1 MILLLITIVLLG
13 YILYNRCQQKRE
25 GFWKATANWQLFPFM
40 FLTLAGFFVIFV
52 ILSAL
57 YDSMEMADMS
67 VKLN

>member
-1 MILLLITIVLLG
+1 MILLLITIILLG
-13 YILYNRCQQKRE
+13 YILYERCQRKRE

-57 YDSMEMADMS
+57 
-67 VKLN
+67 